1 MSKPHSWSDPGKL
14 DDLFLYHLARLLAA
28 AGSMVVRL
36 CEGSYGITRREWR
49 MVGLLAEH
57 GQLPPSQLADLAQ
70 LDRTRTS
77 RTVTT
82 LIGKGLIQRET
93 IPGDARRALLQLTAE
108 GKALYAEL
116 FPRVQAINMELLSG
130 VPEQELQAMASA
142 FSRIRE
148 KAQQM
153 HADTDLPKA
162 QRSRGAKKRCPPP

>member
-1 MSKPHSWSDPGKL
+1 MSKPHSWSDPAKL

-57 GQLPPSQLADLAQ
+57 GTLPPSQLADLAQ

-77 RTVTT
+77 RTITT
-82 LIGKGLIQRET
+82 LIGKGLVQRET
-93 IPGDARRALLQLTAE
+93 LPGDARRALLQLTTA

-116 FPRVQAINMELLSG
+116 FPRVQAINMELLG
-130 VPEQELQAMASA
+130 DVPEQELQDMASA
-142 FSRIRE
+142 FARIRE

-153 HADTDLPKA
+153 QTDTDLPKA
-162 QRSRGAKKRCPPP
+162 QRNRGAKKIRPQA